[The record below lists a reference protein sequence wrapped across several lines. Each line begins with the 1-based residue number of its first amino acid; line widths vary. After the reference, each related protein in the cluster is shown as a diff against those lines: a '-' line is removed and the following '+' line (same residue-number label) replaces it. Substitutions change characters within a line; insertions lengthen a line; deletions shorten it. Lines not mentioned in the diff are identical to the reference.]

1 MLTLGLEVSF
11 AQIKQVGKVGL
22 FGGIIQI
29 VVTFG
34 LGIIAAIIFFHWSLT
49 QSVLF
54 GMIISMSSTMVCM
67 KILMDRG
74 ELDSLHGRIMMAVLI
89 LQDIASIILIVVVPL
104 MGQAQVHPNLWLV
117 LGRTQVHLNLWLVLG
132 RTVGGAAL
140 FIAIAVVMG
149 LWILPWLMGR
159 VAGVRSREL
168 FLLSVLVLCL
178 SAALGTQVFGLS
190 AVFGA
195 FLVGLVLRETRFVHQ
210 ALAEI
215 TPLRDIFAALFFV
228 SLGMLL
234 DPVFVLHNWDKV
246 LITVAIILV
255 IKFVVVSGI
264 VRGFGYSWGIAM
276 FAAAGSFPNR

>member
-1 MLTLGLEVSF
+1 MQSSFVVNLTILLVAALVGGMLAHRLKQPIILGYLVVGVVVGPYALKLVNDLTVVQVAATIGVALLMLTLGLEVSF
-11 AQIKQVGKVGL
+11 AQIRQVGKVGL

-117 LGRTQVHLNLWLVLG
+117 LGRTRYTSTSGWCW
-132 RTVGGAAL
+132 A
-140 FIAIAVVMG
+140 G
-149 LWILPWLMGR
+149 LW
-159 VAGVRSREL
+159 GVQPCSSPS
-168 FLLSVLVLCL
+168 LL
-178 SAALGTQVFGLS
+178 
-190 AVFGA
+190 
-195 FLVGLVLRETRFVHQ
+195 
-210 ALAEI
+210 
-215 TPLRDIFAALFFV
+215 
-228 SLGMLL
+228 
-234 DPVFVLHNWDKV
+234 
-246 LITVAIILV
+246 
-255 IKFVVVSGI
+255 
-264 VRGFGYSWGIAM
+264 
-276 FAAAGSFPNR
+276 